1 MEFNT
6 NIFKAYDIRGILKES
21 EITNQL
27 AYHLG
32 KAVATFLKNETGKE
46 QIVVTVGRDMRETS
60 PVLQVELMRGLTEL
74 GAHVRDIG
82 LVSTPTFYYGVGE
95 TNADGGVMV
104 SASHNPAE
112 YNGFK
117 LTRASAVPISGDT
130 GIRELADLIVREDYD
145 APAAEPGTIETIEG
159 ISARAAKMQL
169 EYVGAFDVPK
179 LKIAA
184 DSSNGMGAE
193 YLDEVFRQLGLE
205 DVYRLFWEFDGTFPN
220 HHADPLKAE
229 NRVDIEAH
237 VKEIGADLGIVT
249 DGDGDRIF
257 FVDNTGKTIDPAIVR
272 GILAEEVLKDH
283 PGAKIGRDIRP
294 GRVTDDM
301 IKEAGGTPVMTR
313 VGHSLIKEQMRKEDL
328 AFAGES
334 SGHFY
339 YRFQDGIYDG
349 PVAAIAQMLKKISEA
364 GKPVAEIIAPYY
376 RYAHSGE
383 INFEVEDKQAA
394 MDKVREKFADG
405 ELSELDGITITFED
419 FWFNVRPSNTEPVLR
434 LNLEAVDEATMQ
446 TRRDEVAVVI
456 QS

>member
-6 NIFKAYDIRGILKES
+6 KIFKAYDIRGLLKED
-21 EITNQL
+21 EVTNQL

-32 KAVATFLKNETGKE
+32 KAYVTFLKKETGNEKLL
-46 QIVVTVGRDMRETS
+46 VTVGRDMRETS
-60 PVLQVELMRGLTEL
+60 PILQKELMRGLTEM
-74 GAHVRDIG
+74 GANVRDIG

-95 TNADGGVMV
+95 TKADGGIMV
-104 SASHNPAE
+104 SASHNPAD

-117 LTRASAVPISGDT
+117 LTRAEAVPISGDT
-130 GIRELADLIVREDYD
+130 GIRELADLIVNEAYD
-145 APAAEPGTIETIEG
+145 APAAEPGVIETIEG
-159 ISARAAKMQL
+159 ISERAANMQL
-169 EYVGAFDVPK
+169 DYVGAFDVPK
-179 LKIAA
+179 IKIAA

-205 DVYRLFWEFDGTFPN
+205 DVDRLFWDFDGTFPN
-220 HHADPLKAE
+220 HHADPLKEE
-229 NRVDIEAH
+229 NRVDIEAR

-257 FVDNTGKTIDPAIVR
+257 FIDNTGKTIDPAIVR
-272 GILAEEVLKDH
+272 GILAEEVLRDH

-301 IKEAGGTPVMTR
+301 IKEAGGVPVMTR

-339 YRFQDGIYDG
+339 YRFENGIYDG
-349 PVAAIAQMLKKISEA
+349 PVAAVAQILKKISEA
-364 GKPVAEIIAPYY
+364 GKPISEIIAPYN
-376 RYAHSGE
+376 RYAHSSE
-383 INFEVEDKQAA
+383 INFRVDYKQAA
-394 MDKVREKFADG
+394 MDRLKEKFADG
-405 ELSELDGITITFED
+405 ELSELDGITITFDD

-434 LNLEAVDEATMQ
+434 LNLEAVDEETMQ
-446 TRRDEVAVVI
+446 KRRDEVAAVI